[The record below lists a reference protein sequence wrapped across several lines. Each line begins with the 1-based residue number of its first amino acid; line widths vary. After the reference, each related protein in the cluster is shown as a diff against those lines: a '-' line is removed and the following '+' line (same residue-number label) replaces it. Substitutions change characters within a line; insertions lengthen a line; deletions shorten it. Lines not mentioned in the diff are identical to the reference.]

1 MTQGSLFRNIFLFSL
16 PLMVSNVLQV
26 LFNMSDVAVVG
37 RFGPD
42 NALGAVGST
51 TTYVALFTGLLIGL
65 GTGVNAVIAQ
75 RIGAKDDDGTSR
87 VAHTA
92 FIVAA
97 VYGVAVAALAMGL
110 ARPVLILMKTKE
122 QFLDGALL
130 YIYIYFAG
138 AAGTAIY
145 NFGNGVFSADGDTR
159 KPLIFLSIAGVTNI
173 LLNLFFV
180 IVCKMS
186 VAGVALASAIS
197 QWLSARL
204 IAAALH
210 RSRRPYRL
218 RLSALRIDKKIA
230 KSILVTGIPAGVQ
243 NAIFQLA
250 NLFVQAGINS
260 FDPAVVEGNT
270 AAVNADTLVFE
281 LMAAF
286 YTACTSFIGQ
296 NYGAG
301 RGERILKC
309 YFVSLLYAFG
319 AGLIFGLLIYA
330 CADIFLSFFT
340 GSAAVIE
347 AGKQR
352 LAVMCFS
359 YAISAFMDCTIAA
372 SRGINRNVVPTVMV
386 ILGSCV
392 FRIFWVFVIFPLG
405 GTTTFLYLIYPVSWI
420 LTATAEII
428 YFAVSYRKARR
439 LLSARADAERPAAD
453 PAPAAEGQAEE

>member
-1 MTQGSLFRNIFLFSL
+1 M
-16 PLMVSNVLQV
+16 
-26 LFNMSDVAVVG
+26 
-37 RFGPD
+37 
-42 NALGAVGST
+42 
-51 TTYVALFTGLLIGL
+51 
-65 GTGVNAVIAQ
+65 
-75 RIGAKDDDGTSR
+75 
-87 VAHTA
+87 
-92 FIVAA
+92 
-97 VYGVAVAALAMGL
+97 
-110 ARPVLILMKTKE
+110 
-122 QFLDGALL
+122 
-130 YIYIYFAG
+130 
-138 AAGTAIY
+138 
-145 NFGNGVFSADGDTR
+145 
-159 KPLIFLSIAGVTNI
+159 
-173 LLNLFFV
+173 
-180 IVCKMS
+180 
-186 VAGVALASAIS
+186 
-197 QWLSARL
+197 
-204 IAAALH
+204 
-210 RSRRPYRL
+210 
-218 RLSALRIDKKIA
+218 
-230 KSILVTGIPAGVQ
+230 
-243 NAIFQLA
+243 
-250 NLFVQAGINS
+250 
-260 FDPAVVEGNT
+260 EGNT

-372 SRGINRNVVPTVMV
+372 SRGINKNVVPTVMV

-453 PAPAAEGQAEE
+453 PAPAAEGLAEE